1 MQKGGF
7 VYILTNP
14 LHSILYTGVTSDLI
28 SRIQQHL
35 WKYYPDSFTAKYNV
49 TILVYYQFY
58 PTINEAILEEKRIKG
73 GSRKQ
78 KMMLIN
84 SINPLWN
91 DLWQKEVSLW

>member
-7 VYILTNP
+7 IYILTNP
-14 LHSILYTGVTSDLI
+14 LHSVLYTGVTSDLI
-28 SRIQQHL
+28 SRMQQHL

-58 PTINEAILEEKRIKG
+58 STINEAILEEKRIKG
-73 GSRKQ
+73 GNRKQ

-84 SINPLWN
+84 SINPSWN
-91 DLWQKEVSLW
+91 DLWQKEVSFW

>member
-14 LHSILYTGVTSDLI
+14 LHSVLYTGVTSDLI
-28 SRIQQHL
+28 SRMQQHVH
-35 WKYYPDSFTAKYNV
+35 KYYPDSFTAKYNA

-73 GSRKQ
+73 GSRRQ
-78 KMMLIN
+78 KLKLIN
-84 SINPLWN
+84 SINPLWD
-91 DLWQKEVSLW
+91 DLWNKEVSLW